1 MISFQHLD
9 PAKKAAYDRF
19 LHHCGERGCEYNFSN
34 LYLWGRQRAAF
45 HEGNLVFFSQFNR
58 QSVYPFPLQ
67 GGELKPTLDAIIHD
81 AKTRDIPCRLTSLSE
96 ADCALLEE
104 LYPGQFRFHMDRN
117 GFDYIYAI
125 DDLADLKGRTYQRKR
140 NHINRFRQNYP
151 DYTIEPL
158 TDENTV
164 EAVLLL
170 QKWYADRALS
180 DPLADFQMEQA
191 AIFKALRNRT
201 ELGIEGLLLKHNG
214 RTLALTMGSALSE
227 TMFDVQFEKALD
239 EADGAYPT
247 INQEFA
253 KYLRAKHPKLQ
264 WLNREDDMGLEGLR
278 KAKLSY
284 APHHMI
290 EKHWACL
297 LEDGY
302 DY

>member
-1 MISFQHLD
+1 MIHFHSLD
-9 PAKKAAYDRF
+9 PAHKEQYRRI
-19 LHHCGERGCEYNFSN
+19 LQNCGQRGCEYNFTN

-45 HEGNLVFFSQFNR
+45 HQGNLVFFSQFNR

-67 GGELKPTLDAIIHD
+67 GGDLKASLDAIIHD
-81 AKTRDIPCRLTSLSE
+81 ARARGIPCRLTSLSHE
-96 ADCALLEE
+96 DCDLLES
-104 LYPGQFRFHMDRN
+104 LYPGQFRFHEDRD

-125 DDLADLKGRTYQRKR
+125 DDLADLKGKKYQRKR
-140 NHINRFRQNYP
+140 NHVNRFRQNYP
-151 DYTIEPL
+151 DYTLEPI

-164 EAVLLL
+164 EAVMLL
-170 QKWYADRALS
+170 QKWYADRE
-180 DPLADFQMEQA
+180 LADPHGDFHMEKA
-191 AIFKALRNRT
+191 AIFKALRDRK
-201 ELGIEGLLLKHNG
+201 ELDIEGLLLKHNG
-214 RTLALTMGSALSE
+214 RVLAMTMGSAMNE
-227 TMFDVQFEKALD
+227 TTFDVQFEKALE

-253 KYLRAKHPKLQ
+253 RYLRAKYPKLQ
-264 WLNREDDMGLEGLR
+264 WLDREDDLGLEGLR

-284 APHHMI
+284 CPHHMI